1 MILGVLL
8 GIYATVFLLRF
19 YIFGVPQDFEDWLA
33 TILWPIVIILAILD
47 SCIGIF
53 RK

>member
-19 YIFGVPQDFEDWLA
+19 YIFGVPQDWEDWLA
-33 TILWPIVIILAILD
+33 TVLWPVVIILAILD
-47 SCIGIF
+47 SFAEVF

>member
-19 YIFGVPQDFEDWLA
+19 YLFRVPQDWEDWLA
-33 TILWPIVIILAILD
+33 TILWPVIIALAILD
-47 SCIGIF
+47 SYIDVF
-53 RK
+53 R